1 MFREELIFPDLFHFC
16 DQMAQLKYTWD
27 IVIERDLTK
36 QQLRAVNEV
45 AKMIS
50 FGGEI
55 KQIKQKLAILK

>member
-1 MFREELIFPDLFHFC
+1 MFREISFFPKFLFFV
-16 DQMAQLKYTWD
+16 MKMTQLKYTWD

-50 FGGEI
+50 FGGEV
-55 KQIKQKLAILK
+55 KEIKQKLAILK